1 MQLSAVSIVNERKP
15 VKERENYIDN
25 IRVLLTMLVVLHH
38 AAVTYGASGGWYYK
52 EEAGGL
58 ATQLPLTIFVSV
70 NQSFFM
76 GLFFFLSSYFIFPS
90 YERKGTSRF
99 LLDRFKRLG
108 IPLVFYSLVISPVTI
123 YIAIAHQHPGLSF
136 KDYYLNREHWIETGV
151 LWFTAALLIFTTVF
165 ILLQSVA
172 TKKDQRAAKFPG
184 NRSIFIFA
192 IALGVIS
199 FFVRIVFPIGWTL
212 PSLGFQFAH
221 FPQYIALFIIGII
234 AHRNQ
239 WLSTLSYQQGKVWL
253 WTAVALIVI
262 GFPGIY
268 ILKIITHSELD
279 AFLGGVTIQS
289 FVNAMWE
296 QTLGISI
303 MAALLSISK
312 YSLNKQGAFLKALSR
327 SAYAVYIIH
336 PLVLVCISIL
346 LKDFSIAPLLKFV
359 IAGLLAIAVSFIVGM
374 LLVRIPVVKDIV

>member
-1 MQLSAVSIVNERKP
+1 MKD
-15 VKERENYIDN
+15 RENYIDN

-76 GLFFFLSSYFIFPS
+76 GLFFLLSSYFIPSS
-90 YERKGTSRF
+90 YERKGTGKF

-123 YIAIAHQHPGLSF
+123 YIAIAHQYPGLSF

-151 LWFTAALLIFTTVF
+151 LWFTAALLIFTSAFV
-165 ILLQSVA
+165 LLQYFSS
-172 TKKDQRAAKFPG
+172 KKDKRSSKFPG
-184 NRSIFIFA
+184 NRSLFIFA
-192 IALGVIS
+192 IVLGIIS

-212 PSLGFQFAH
+212 SPLGFQFAH
-221 FPQYIALFIIGII
+221 FPQYIALFTIGII
-234 AHRNQ
+234 AYRNQ
-239 WLSTLSYQQGKVWL
+239 WLATLSYQQGKVWL
-253 WTAVALIVI
+253 WAAVALIII

-268 ILKIITHSELD
+268 ILKIITRSELD
-279 AFLGGVTIQS
+279 AFLGGATIQS
-289 FVNAMWE
+289 FVNALWE
-296 QTLGISI
+296 QLLGISI
-303 MAALLSISK
+303 IVALLSIGK
-312 YSLNKQGAFLKALSR
+312 YTLNNQGAFLKTLSR

-336 PLVLVCISIL
+336 PFVLVCISIQ

-359 IAGLLAIAVSFIVGM
+359 ISGVLAIAVSFIAGT
-374 LLVRIPVVKDIV
+374 LLVRIPFMRDVV

>member
-1 MQLSAVSIVNERKP
+1 M
-15 VKERENYIDN
+15 KERENYIDN

-52 EEAGGL
+52 EEAGGF
-58 ATQLPLTIFVSV
+58 ATQLPLTVFISV

-76 GLFFFLSSYFIFPS
+76 GLFFFLSSYFIPSS
-90 YERKGTSRF
+90 YERKGTGKF

-123 YIAIAHQHPGLSF
+123 YVAIAHQYPELSF
-136 KDYYLNREHWIETGV
+136 KDYYLCHEHWIETGV
-151 LWFTAALLIFTTVF
+151 LWFTAALLIFTSAFV
-165 ILLQSVA
+165 LLQYFS
-172 TKKDQRAAKFPG
+172 TKKDKHSSKFPS
-184 NRSIFIFA
+184 NRSIVAFA
-192 IALGVIS
+192 FALGIIS
-199 FFVRIVFPIGWTL
+199 FLVRIIFPIGWTL
-212 PSLGFQFAH
+212 PALGFQFAH

-253 WTAVALIVI
+253 WVAVALIVI

-289 FVNAMWE
+289 FVNALWE
-296 QTLGISI
+296 QLLGISI
-303 MAALLSISK
+303 IVALLSIGK
-312 YSLNKQGAFLKALSR
+312 YTLNNQGAFLKTLSR

-336 PLVLVCISIL
+336 PFVLVCISIL

-359 IAGLLAIAVSFIVGM
+359 ITGVAAIAVSFIASII
-374 LLVRIPVVKDIV
+374 LVRIPFMRDII